1 MRTGM
6 KKSKKLSIVLD
17 ANWYVSA
24 CISRKSRRTLY
35 YNILKNPDLQVFYSV
50 ELMAEF
56 SDVIERP
63 KFAKY
68 ITLKQVDRFKII
80 ALKFLKKTKDG
91 VAPEIIRDVDDNY
104 LLGVC
109 ASCKA
114 DFLITGDEDL
124 LVLGEFQ
131 KTKIITMWN
140 FCQARL

>member
-1 MRTGM
+1 LHQ
-6 KKSKKLSIVLD
+6 SKIPQ
-17 ANWYVSA
+17 N
-24 CISRKSRRTLY
+24 TL
-35 YNILKNPDLQVFYSV
+35 LQHPENPGLQVFYSV